1 MKKTSNFARYKK
13 IIIKILINC
22 GGLVVRRLNF
32 SKQPSSTVTSA
43 TTTTTTA
50 AAATSGV
57 LANVKPTRR
66 NASASVARAVALTKA
81 TTRKSRKPAAK
92 PAAAEAPAVSGD
104 DIALDDRMR
113 EKQPYQGA
121 KILETEYFQNMRYS
135 FQRVPVN
142 EPWYSTFQRQDEHR
156 ERVFEYWGNTSKPER
171 ISAELLP
178 RGRVLTISS
187 FSQLERRLSK
197 VAV

>member
-1 MKKTSNFARYKK
+1 M
-13 IIIKILINC
+13 
-22 GGLVVRRLNF
+22 RRLNF

-43 TTTTTTA
+43 TTTA

-92 PAAAEAPAVSGD
+92 PAAAATTEAPAVSGD

-121 KILETEYFQNMRYS
+121 KILETEYFKNMRYS

-142 EPWYSTFQRQDEHR
+142 EPWYSTFKRQDEHR
-156 ERVFEYWGNTSKPER
+156 ELVFEYWGNTSKPENEWPHYYAGAG
-171 ISAELLP
+171 SNN
-178 RGRVLTISS
+178 
-187 FSQLERRLSK
+187 
-197 VAV
+197 